1 MLIDL
6 QDHFIIFMP
15 HLVLRFLEREPVIF
29 AFGTEIMA
37 EGILRDTGAGQAG
50 LLKYML
56 EYSPILTFMHNFAR
70 IAAQNI
76 VVGHFIDQML

>member
-1 MLIDL
+1 MLINL

-15 HLVLRFLEREPVIF
+15 HLVLRFLEGEPVIF
-29 AFGTEIMA
+29 ALGAEIMA
-37 EGILRDTGAGQAG
+37 EGILRDTGAKQAG

-56 EYSPILTFMHNFAR
+56 EYSPVLTLMHNFAR

-76 VVGHFIDQML
+76 VMGDFID